1 MQIAT
6 LNYPPNPK
14 ENLHSDSRSAF
25 HHRQVLTIVTNVE
38 KKQKQRRSFLSD
50 LTANSNKR
58 LPPMKTNSNRPS
70 SIRIKGNGFT
80 APKLHDKSMT
90 SYNQPCRTQ
99 SRLSEK
105 NDAIGTRSRS
115 VTPTGTMRS
124 PSKLLSL
131 KFGYP
136 VKLRSSDFYAPSLT
150 ESELRLREV
159 SFVSDSIRSAHHAV
173 IPPYEPLLDPNLK
186 DFFQSSLVL
195 DVVRKTLN
203 MDLNERASEV
213 KKQSKTNDRDDD
225 YRRIVAKHS
234 SGYGKLNGYD
244 CIPRNAPPRH
254 YRSMTHAKFR
264 SPSNSSITSF
274 PTCSSIHFQP
284 KKNSRLSY
292 KSKHLA
298 PLATLSSLSYPT
310 ETTSDTAPV
319 SNVSQE

>member
-6 LNYPPNPK
+6 INYPPNPK
-14 ENLHSDSRSAF
+14 ENFQSDPRSAF
-25 HHRQVLTIVTNVE
+25 HDRQVLTIVTNAE

-58 LPPMKTNSNRPS
+58 LPPMKKNSNRPS
-70 SIRIKGNGFT
+70 SMRIKGNGFT
-80 APKLHDKSMT
+80 ASKLHDKSMT
-90 SYNQPCRTQ
+90 SCNQPRRTQ

-115 VTPTGTMRS
+115 VTPTGAMRS

-159 SFVSDSIRSAHHAV
+159 SFVSDSIRSANHGCHSTV
-173 IPPYEPLLDPNLK
+173 IPQYEPLQDPNLK

-203 MDLNERASEV
+203 MDLSERTSE
-213 KKQSKTNDRDDD
+213 NDRDDD

-264 SPSNSSITSF
+264 SPSNSSFTSF
-274 PTCSSIHFQP
+274 PTYSSIHFQP
-284 KKNSRLSY
+284 KKNSRQSY
-292 KSKHLA
+292 KAKHLA
-298 PLATLSSLSYPT
+298 PLAALSSLSNPT